1 MTREELQRLYSECVS
16 RAFRAE
22 QLAGLVRGV
31 ESFLAEPDPTVE
43 IAYLKAKLA
52 DLSDEYPTRR
62 TQGRRPPMSHD
73 DIKAAL
79 ESRTDLPWRPS
90 HDGPVATRPS
100 DTYDVLDNDG
110 ETVAAS
116 LFYLDAH
123 LIANAPTWLAEL
135 LAEVDEA
142 QAEAM
147 NVGHDYDRRGERL
160 WRLAALAGWTPGNEA
175 DNDATAESYVRE
187 RLAEVDRLSHWKAE
201 ALPVIDGL
209 QELGAELGI
218 RLGGRITGP
227 DALAAV
233 KALAARA
240 EAAEQAIQRVRGMAE
255 AWATQ
260 PTDYDEDT
268 EQQIEDGRAILRALD
283 GGER

>member
-1 MTREELQRLYSECVS
+1 MTREELQRLYDQCVS

-43 IAYLKAKLA
+43 IAYLKAKVA
-52 DLSDEYPTRR
+52 DLSDEYPTRW

-73 DIKAAL
+73 DIRAAL
-79 ESRTDLPWRPS
+79 EARSDLPWRPS
-90 HDGPVATRPS
+90 HGGPVATRPS

-135 LAEVDEA
+135 LGEV
-142 QAEAM
+142 
-147 NVGHDYDRRGERL
+147 
-160 WRLAALAGWTPGNEA
+160 
-175 DNDATAESYVRE
+175 
-187 RLAEVDRLSHWKAE
+187 
-201 ALPVIDGL
+201 GL
-209 QELGAELGI
+209 LRTLKHRHEQT
-218 RLGGRITGP
+218 ITE
-227 DALAAV
+227 
-233 KALAARA
+233 LAARA
-240 EAAEQAIQRVRGMAE
+240 EAAEATVQLVRGMAE
-255 AWATQ
+255 SWATQ